1 MFRRLCLLVVVV
13 SLATSVWSQNKKT
26 AEKLHRA
33 EAAFS
38 QGDVA
43 TAEKLLREVIKSDP
57 NLIEAHDMLGVLL
70 SSTRRYSQAAPEF
83 ARALEL
89 DDKQKELS
97 LEQRRQVIDG
107 QAVSY
112 AQSGDLQKAKSL
124 YLAALKD
131 DPNFTLYN
139 YNLACVYAELHDLD
153 SALPYL
159 QKAWDMR
166 ITLPKGTTFPDPRKD
181 SSFKDYYNDPKF
193 QEVVRDMVQ

>member
-1 MFRRLCLLVVVV
+1 MLRPLCLLLLVL
-13 SLATSVWSQNKKT
+13 SLATAAWPQSKKN
-26 AEKLHRA
+26 AEKIQRA
-33 EAAFS
+33 ETAFS
-38 QGDVA
+38 KGDVA
-43 TAEKLLREVIKSDP
+43 TAEKLLREVIKDDP
-57 NLIEAHDMLGVLL
+57 TSIEAHDMLGILL
-70 SSTRRYSQAAPEF
+70 QSTRRYSQAAPEF

-112 AQSGDLQKAKSL
+112 AQGGDLEKAKSL

-131 DPNFTLYN
+131 DPNFALFN

-153 SALPYL
+153 AALPYL

-166 ITLPKGTTFPDPRKD
+166 VTLPKGMTFPDPRKD
-181 SSFKDYYNDPKF
+181 SSFKAYYDDPKF
-193 QEVVRDMVQ
+193 QEMVRNMVQ

>member
-1 MFRRLCLLVVVV
+1 MFRRICLLLIVL
-13 SLATSVWSQNKKT
+13 SLTTTLWSQNKKT
-26 AEKLHRA
+26 ADKLQRA
-33 EAAFS
+33 ETAFS
-38 QGDVA
+38 KGDIA
-43 TAEKLLREVIKSDP
+43 TAEKLLRDVIKDNP
-57 NLIEAHDMLGVLL
+57 NSIEAHDMLGILL

-107 QAVSY
+107 EAVSY
-112 AQSGDLQKAKSL
+112 AQSGDLEKAKSL

-131 DPNFTLYN
+131 DPNFSMYN

-153 SALPYL
+153 SALPHL
-159 QKAWDMR
+159 EKAWDMR
-166 ITLPKGTTFPDPRKD
+166 ITLPKGTSFPDPRKD

-193 QEVVRDMVQ
+193 QAVVQNMVQ

>member
-1 MFRRLCLLVVVV
+1 MLRRICLLLLIV
-13 SLATSVWSQNKKT
+13 SVATAGWCQSKKI
-26 AEKLHRA
+26 ADKLQRA

-38 QGDVA
+38 KGDAA
-43 TAEKLLREVIKSDP
+43 TAEKLLREVIKADP
-57 NLIEAHDMLGVLL
+57 NVIEAHDMLGILL

-89 DDKQKELS
+89 DDQQKDLS

-107 QAVSY
+107 QAVAY
-112 AQSGDLQKAKSL
+112 AESGDLQKAKSL

-153 SALPYL
+153 AALPYL

-166 ITLPKGTTFPDPRKD
+166 ITLPKSMTFPDPRKD

-193 QEVVRDMVQ
+193 QEAVKNMVQ

>member
-1 MFRRLCLLVVVV
+1 MFRRLCLFFIVL
-13 SLATSVWSQNKKT
+13 SLATSLWSQNKKT
-26 AEKLHRA
+26 TEKLQRA
-33 EAAFS
+33 ETAFNK
-38 QGDVA
+38 GDVG
-43 TAEKLLREVIKSDP
+43 TAEKLLREVIKSDS
-57 NLIEAHDMLGVLL
+57 NSIEGHDMLGILL

-89 DDKQKELS
+89 DNQQKELS

-107 QAVSY
+107 EAVSY
-112 AQSGDLQKAKSL
+112 AQSGDLQKAKAL

-153 SALPYL
+153 SALPHL

-166 ITLPKGTTFPDPRKD
+166 ITLPKGTAFPDPRKD
-181 SSFKDYYNDPKF
+181 SSFKDYYNNPKF
-193 QEVVRDMVQ
+193 QEVVRNMVQ